1 MGGTKRASARRY
13 WAAVFTLQ
21 ILCLPAAAFADKFT
35 LQDGRILDGVSTRV
49 NTMKPD
55 PSGADT
61 TKPIVVVDNN
71 LSRTFFPFKYLKNI
85 DPAPKDQRL
94 EEINIRQPVAESGQR
109 IGGVGSV
116 IEIEPWD
123 KKGPPGY
130 GRRTFSMAGGKT
142 GRIDVVQ
149 GITKITP
156 VWCRVEALLQSK
168 PLSTYIWDERIATSS
183 IPQDELSAILNHYID
198 RKNFDD
204 RLKIV
209 RLYLQGQRYREAE
222 TELKA
227 VQRDFPGR
235 ADGLKDVAHDI
246 KQLGARQV
254 IDEIDVR
261 RAAGQHQLASALLAK
276 FPPDGVDGEILQ
288 KVRAKVDEYGQLN
301 EQGQAVLKE
310 LAELAAKLSDDSLRQ
325 KVEPLVKEIASELSI
340 NTLDRMATY
349 RRFAGGANTP
359 PENLLALAI
368 SGWLIGAGDAIENL
382 PEALS
387 LADVRNQIRDYLR
400 EPNRPQRDAM
410 LSKILT
416 HETVSPKLIAA
427 IVAHMTP
434 HLETPPQGVPG
445 LYELSVA
452 GLSDE
457 ADTKYWIQLP
467 PEYDPHF
474 SYPCIVSLH
483 GIGSTPKQEIDW
495 WAGEL
500 RKPKGSENLERG
512 GQAARFGYILI
523 APEWTAP
530 HQDDFEGSAREH
542 NAILSV
548 LRDACRRF
556 AIDSDRA
563 FLTGFS
569 AGGTAAW
576 DLGLSHPDLWAGVIP
591 IAATAD
597 KQVQLYWKNA
607 EQLPLYFVCGELDGD
622 KMKTNGTE
630 FDRYMNASPQD
641 TFDCTV
647 VEYEGRGHEHFSDEI
662 LRLFDWMG
670 RKQRK
675 FFPKTISAV
684 TNQSSDYYFWWL
696 ELRGFQPGG
705 KNFSIN
711 AHLTSDNG
719 VSVITGLKATVWL
732 APEMVDFTR
741 PITVRQQD
749 KVLAR
754 AGTIHPDPSVLLE
767 DVRSR
772 GDRKHPFWAKVDG
785 RD

>member
-1 MGGTKRASARRY
+1 MGGTKRASARRRC
-13 WAAVFTLQ
+13 AAAIALL
-21 ILCLPAAAFADKFT
+21 ILCLPAIALADKFT
-35 LQDGRILDGVSTRV
+35 LLDGRILEGVSTRV

-71 LSRTFFPFKYLKNI
+71 LSRTFFPFKVLKNI
-85 DPAPKDQRL
+85 DPAPADQRL
-94 EEINIRQPVAESGQR
+94 EEINIPQPKADNGLR
-109 IGGVGSV
+109 IGGVGAV

-123 KKGPPGY
+123 KKGPSGF

-168 PLSTYIWDERIATSS
+168 PLPTYIWDERIATSS
-183 IPQDELSAILNHYID
+183 IPQDKLSAILNHYID

-209 RLYLQGQRYREAE
+209 RLYLQGQRYRDAE
-222 TELKA
+222 EELKA
-227 VQRDFPGR
+227 VAREFPNR
-235 ADGLKDVAHDI
+235 ADGLKPVAHDI

-261 RAAGQHQLASALLAK
+261 RAAGQHQLAQAHLAN
-276 FPPDGVDGEILQ
+276 FPPDGVDGDILQ
-288 KVRAKVDEYGQLN
+288 KIRAKVDEYAQLN
-301 EQGQAVLKE
+301 DQGRTVVKE
-310 LAELAAKLSDDSLRQ
+310 LAELTAKLADESLR
-325 KVEPLVKEIASELSI
+325 KRVEPLVKEISTELSI

-349 RRFAGGANTP
+349 RRFAGGPTP
-359 PENLLALAI
+359 TENLLALAI

-387 LADVRNQIRDYLR
+387 MAEVRNQIRDYLR
-400 EPNRPQRDAM
+400 QPNRPRRDAI
-410 LSKILT
+410 LTGILT

-434 HLETPPQGVPG
+434 HLETPPQEIPG
-445 LYELSVA
+445 FYELSVA
-452 GLSDE
+452 GLPDE
-457 ADTKYWIQLP
+457 ADTKYWVQLP

-474 SYPCIVSLH
+474 SYPCILALH
-483 GIGSTPKQEIDW
+483 GIGSTPKYEIDW

-500 RKPKGSENLERG
+500 RKPKKSDNLERG
-512 GQAARFGYILI
+512 GQAARYGYIVI

-542 NAILSV
+542 DAILSA

-556 AIDSDRA
+556 AIDTDRV

-622 KMKTNGTE
+622 KMRTNGTE
-630 FDRYMNASPQD
+630 FDRYMNASAQD

-675 FFPKTISAV
+675 FFPKAINAV

-705 KNFSIN
+705 KSFTVN
-711 AHLTSDNG
+711 AKLTADNG
-719 VSVITGLKATVWL
+719 VVVNTGLKATVFL

-741 PITVRQQD
+741 SVTVIQQG
-749 KVLAR
+749 KTLAR
-754 AGTIHPDPSVLLE
+754 GASIRPDPSVLLE
-767 DVRSR
+767 DVRTR
-772 GDRKHPFWAKVDG
+772 GDRQHPFWAKVDS